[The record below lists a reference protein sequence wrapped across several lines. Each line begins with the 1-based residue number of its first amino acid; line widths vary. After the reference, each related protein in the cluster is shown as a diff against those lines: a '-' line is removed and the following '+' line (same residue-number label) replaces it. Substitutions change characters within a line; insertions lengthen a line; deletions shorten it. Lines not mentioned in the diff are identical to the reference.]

1 LVTTAPRRSL
11 GREVGKCALARRV
24 GLAAEAMSVQSADG
38 LIAGIVAETL
48 EMLRRLGN
56 VTDDVT
62 NGHPAVG
69 QWRASVV
76 HGC

>member
-1 LVTTAPRRSL
+1 
-11 GREVGKCALARRV
+11 
-24 GLAAEAMSVQSADG
+24 
-38 LIAGIVAETL
+38 
-48 EMLRRLGN
+48 MLRRLGN

-62 NGHPAVG
+62 NGHPPVG

>member
-1 LVTTAPRRSL
+1 
-11 GREVGKCALARRV
+11 
-24 GLAAEAMSVQSADG
+24 MSVQSADG

-62 NGHPAVG
+62 KGHPAVG